1 MLKKILLMAVLPVA
15 LAVSPAALFSV
26 AKLWSK
32 VTVAISSFTNA
43 KTAEA
48 TPGPKTPPGNSAGS
62 TSVAMAATTPLA
74 GAVNSAASTT
84 SPSSSATPAGI
95 PLANLADVLRF
106 DVSLNWVMNR
116 WPRVSAAL
124 AQLQLQGYRVPL
136 VTGTAEDDLAGSLTY
151 YFNPRQEVQRITFHG
166 TTGDARKLV
175 EFLVARY
182 GFARRLTNDASSFVY
197 EVPTPEKKA
206 KSVLWIRPAQVLKT
220 DDAARRY
227 QLVLVL
233 ERPEEPQ

>member
-1 MLKKILLMAVLPVA
+1 MLKKFLLVIALPVA
-15 LAVSPAALFSV
+15 LAASPAALFSV
-26 AKLWSK
+26 ANLWSK
-32 VTVAISSFTNA
+32 VTVAISSFANA
-43 KTAEA
+43 NTAETA
-48 TPGPKTPPGNSAGS
+48 PAAKASPVTSSGS
-62 TSVAMAATTPLA
+62 TSVPMAATTPPA
-74 GAVNSAASTT
+74 GVQNSAASPTSPTT
-84 SPSSSATPAGI
+84 SASPASI

-166 TTGDARKLV
+166 TTGNARKLV

-197 EVPTPEKKA
+197 EVPTPENKA
-206 KSVLWIRPAQVLKT
+206 KSILWIRPAQVLKT

-227 QLVLVL
+227 QLVLVV
-233 ERPEEPQ
+233 ERPEEPR